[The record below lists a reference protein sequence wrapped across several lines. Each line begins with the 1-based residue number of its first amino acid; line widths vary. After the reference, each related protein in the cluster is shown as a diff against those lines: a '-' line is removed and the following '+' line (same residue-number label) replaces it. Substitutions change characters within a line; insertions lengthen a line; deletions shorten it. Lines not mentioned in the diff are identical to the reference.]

1 MPTEAELAQVAAKR
15 KKELLL
21 AEQAAR
27 REQAEATLTNLM
39 TGETVPMPGLL
50 PDPVETMRPQ
60 TAESLNKM
68 NLQTMLRAAERN
80 TRFGVDRS
88 VDPPRIIG
96 GEEVSAQTMADEPEA
111 IADRQDIPSPAE
123 AEIERQGLLAAQTP
137 TRPHWDSIES
147 IYGPNVRARVGD
159 ARADEMEMDRFG
171 PAVTPGAVTRA
182 PTTDARTTAKAE
194 LSEDERFFSGV
205 KRKKRI
211 LSAAAMF
218 LGTKDNSSRYET
230 SQLAKYKGFAN
241 KRALQRVAEGGFPD
255 TKEELAIA
263 IIDAGGDADLL
274 SKVMQWDILPKPG
287 EMVWMHDLDGEKDP
301 IEVKVGSKD
310 YTDAVIDRRVPKSEL
325 PAEKSDNVQL
335 VDVYK
340 KGKDGWE
347 RVGTYEEAD
356 SRRFLD
362 NPNYAV
368 TQIGQITGASG
379 DVLGTGRTERDLSKD
394 VEEISKSSAFLTQ
407 TTDLLGDLNNLGS
420 GVVGVTGVVGEAAS
434 KIAGQVPLIGEELED
449 TLAQTFTQT
458 SSKELA
464 DFRNKLSLEVPR
476 LIPTYTGEEG
486 KRKTTYEVEITER
499 LSGLKSPTAT
509 YTTVKEGLVNVIE
522 LNLFQVIRKQ
532 IMTNRRI
539 SYDVRTDEG
548 ILALG
553 NQILKPLGLE
563 RTEELELVDRL
574 EDFIEQQL
582 DLNKKRRSDD

>member
-1 MPTEAELAQVAAKR
+1 M
-15 KKELLL
+15 
-21 AEQAAR
+21 
-27 REQAEATLTNLM
+27 
-39 TGETVPMPGLL
+39 
-50 PDPVETMRPQ
+50 
-60 TAESLNKM
+60 
-68 NLQTMLRAAERN
+68 
-80 TRFGVDRS
+80 
-88 VDPPRIIG
+88 
-96 GEEVSAQTMADEPEA
+96 
-111 IADRQDIPSPAE
+111 
-123 AEIERQGLLAAQTP
+123 
-137 TRPHWDSIES
+137 
-147 IYGPNVRARVGD
+147 
-159 ARADEMEMDRFG
+159 
-171 PAVTPGAVTRA
+171 TRA

-379 DVLGTGRTERDLSKD
+379 DVL
-394 VEEISKSSAFLTQ
+394 
-407 TTDLLGDLNNLGS
+407 
-420 GVVGVTGVVGEAAS
+420 
-434 KIAGQVPLIGEELED
+434 
-449 TLAQTFTQT
+449 
-458 SSKELA
+458 
-464 DFRNKLSLEVPR
+464 
-476 LIPTYTGEEG
+476 
-486 KRKTTYEVEITER
+486 
-499 LSGLKSPTAT
+499 
-509 YTTVKEGLVNVIE
+509 
-522 LNLFQVIRKQ
+522 
-532 IMTNRRI
+532 
-539 SYDVRTDEG
+539 
-548 ILALG
+548 
-553 NQILKPLGLE
+553 
-563 RTEELELVDRL
+563 
-574 EDFIEQQL
+574 
-582 DLNKKRRSDD
+582 